1 MRHVIFALLLG
12 CAACT
17 PSQAEQRRPT
27 SAYLQDFTGQ
37 YVLQDCRVLTIT
49 QRQRALAAQL
59 DGHDLV
65 PLQPAGP
72 ATFASSSGELVV
84 TFDQRRN
91 GNVAAVAVA
100 QVRQAG
106 R

>member
-17 PSQAEQRRPT
+17 ASQAQERRPT
-27 SAYLQDFTGQ
+27 SAALQDFTGQ
-37 YVLQDCRVLTIT
+37 YVLQDGRVLTIT

-65 PLQPAGP
+65 RLEPAGP
-72 ATFASSSGELVV
+72 ATFASSSGDLVV

-91 GNVAAVAVA
+91 GNVAAVAVTQA
-100 QVRQAG
+100 RQG
-106 R
+106 ER